1 MFRTLIVED
10 NAVFRQSFKEILHMQ
25 FPYMAVDEATDG
37 EQALQKID
45 SFGPD
50 LIFMDIVLPGENGL
64 ELTKKIKTG
73 YPAITIIILTNYDL
87 PEYRDAANEYGAN
100 YFMSKSSSTREE
112 ILALLKSI
120 LSDLGFNHD
129 GQKGHAKS

>member
-25 FPYMAVDEATDG
+25 FPYMAVDEAVDG

-45 SFGPD
+45 SFRPD
-50 LIFMDIVLPGENGL
+50 VIFMDIVLPGENGL
-64 ELTKKIKTG
+64 EVTKKIKAG

-100 YFMSKSSSTREE
+100 YFISKSSSTREE
-112 ILALLKSI
+112 ILTLLKSI
-120 LSDLGFNHD
+120 LSGLGFNHD
-129 GQKGHAKS
+129 GQKGTEKS

>member
-10 NAVFRQSFKEILHMQ
+10 NAVFRQSFKKILHMQ
-25 FPYMAVDEATDG
+25 FPYMAVDEAADG

-45 SFGPD
+45 SFRPD

-64 ELTKKIKTG
+64 EVTKKIKTG

-87 PEYRDAANEYGAN
+87 PEYRDAANQYGAN
-100 YFMSKSSSTREE
+100 YFISKGSSSRDE
-112 ILALLKSI
+112 ILTLVGSI
-120 LSDLGFNHD
+120 LSDRGFDSD
-129 GQKGHAKS
+129 GQKGTE